1 MYDWLYHISSWS
13 IVHIVFHLL
22 TFICKQTYREFINKY
37 LIFSA
42 YMYVYMYTRLSS
54 MQITKKRLFYVQ
66 YLIDVTLCRYR
77 CWSCL
82 QLYQLL
88 LFTWINIVKRLWK
101 MKYDYSFFFLV
112 RKIENPLN
120 NSWLLV
126 SYYWNCRVKL
136 FYKRIIPVRFV
147 LE

>member
-1 MYDWLYHISSWS
+1 MIDYIIFHRDQLCTLYFIYSRFIFVNKLTESS
-13 IVHIVFHLL
+13 
-22 TFICKQTYREFINKY
+22 NKY

-66 YLIDVTLCRYR
+66 YLIDVSLCRYR
-77 CWSCL
+77 GWSCL

-101 MKYDYSFFFLV
+101 MKYDYTFFFV
-112 RKIENPLN
+112 RKIANPLN

-126 SYYWNCRVKL
+126 SYYWNWSNC
-136 FYKRIIPVRFV
+136 FNFRITPVRFV

>member
-1 MYDWLYHISSWS
+1 MVDYIIFHRDQLCTLY
-13 IVHIVFHLL
+13 
-22 TFICKQTYREFINKY
+22 FIYSRFFFCKQTYRKFKQVLNFQCI
-37 LIFSA
+37 
-42 YMYVYMYTRLSS
+42 YVYMHTGLSS

-66 YLIDVTLCRYR
+66 YLIDVSLCRYR

-88 LFTWINIVKRLWK
+88 LFTRINIVKRLWK
-101 MKYDYSFFFLV
+101 MKYDYIFFFLV
-112 RKIENPLN
+112 RKIENPLKN
-120 NSWLLV
+120 FWLLV
-126 SYYWNCRVKL
+126 SYCWNCRVKL

>member
-1 MYDWLYHISSWS
+1 MTISYF
-13 IVHIVFHLL
+13 IVINCAHCTSFTLVF
-22 TFICKQTYREFINKY
+22 FFCKQTYRKFKQVLNFQCI
-37 LIFSA
+37 
-42 YMYVYMYTRLSS
+42 YVYMHTGLSS

-66 YLIDVTLCRYR
+66 YLIDVSLCRYR

-88 LFTWINIVKRLWK
+88 LFTRINIVKRLWK
-101 MKYDYSFFFLV
+101 MKYDYIFFFLV

-120 NSWLLV
+120 NFWLLV
-126 SYYWNCRVKL
+126 SYCWNCRVKL

>member
-1 MYDWLYHISSWS
+1 MINYIILLHDQLCTLYFIYSR
-13 IVHIVFHLL
+13 VF
-22 TFICKQTYREFINKY
+22 CKQTYRKFKQVLNFQCI
-37 LIFSA
+37 
-42 YMYVYMYTRLSS
+42 YVYMHTRLSS
-54 MQITKKRLFYVQ
+54 MQIAKKRLFYVQ

-101 MKYDYSFFFLV
+101 IKYDYIFFFLV

-120 NSWLLV
+120 NFWLLV
-126 SYYWNCRVKL
+126 SYCWNCRVKL

>member
-1 MYDWLYHISSWS
+1 MIDYIIFHRDQLCTLYFIYSRFFVNKLTESS
-13 IVHIVFHLL
+13 
-22 TFICKQTYREFINKY
+22 NKY

-66 YLIDVTLCRYR
+66 YLIDVSLCRYR

-101 MKYDYSFFFLV
+101 MKYDYIYFFLD
-112 RKIENPLN
+112 RKIEKPLN
-120 NSWLLV
+120 NSWSLV

>member
-1 MYDWLYHISSWS
+1 MTISYF
-13 IVHIVFHLL
+13 IVINCAHCTSFILGVF
-22 TFICKQTYREFINKY
+22 FKQTYRKFKQVLNFQCI
-37 LIFSA
+37 
-42 YMYVYMYTRLSS
+42 YVYMHTLLSS

-66 YLIDVTLCRYR
+66 YLIDVSLCRYQ

-101 MKYDYSFFFLV
+101 MKYDYIFFLV